1 VRLLDEDAL
10 RAGGRQ
16 LELGRIYLH
25 SNAFHPTRLG
35 VELARGPYF
44 QAIYSNAFLV
54 SKKAVVCDLDNTLWD
69 GVIGEGPVSH
79 FLARQGTLQELRR
92 RGVLLS
98 IISKN
103 DPKNVHWAGAALQPD
118 DFVAPRI
125 NWEPKTTNM
134 AGIRDEL
141 NLKVK
146 DFVFIDDRRDELERM
161 RNAFPEILAL
171 DATEPATWQ
180 FLSRWSDALPP
191 NPESDRTKLY
201 HERVKREQFVSG
213 LSQMSRAVE
222 DETAAFTALQLSVS
236 IRQVN
241 RSGLKRAVELI
252 NRTNQFNLC
261 GSRTSERQLADGLGT
276 RHTIVKAEASDKFG
290 SMGVVGIMQVDRH
303 SDRIEIPIFV
313 LSCRAFGFGIEY
325 ALLNAVR
332 ALAPAECP
340 IVGCYKETQFNQI
353 CRQFYSASGMRWD
366 GSHWIG
372 RIADLPPAAQWLAI
386 ESALDTTTA
395 FSQDVGALLES
406 LNVGAGR
413 KLDFE
418 TDPRPAPDWESIAVR
433 ADLDEDEN
441 TPDRG

>member
-1 VRLLDEDAL
+1 
-10 RAGGRQ
+10 
-16 LELGRIYLH
+16 
-25 SNAFHPTRLG
+25 
-35 VELARGPYF
+35 
-44 QAIYSNAFLV
+44 
-54 SKKAVVCDLDNTLWD
+54 
-69 GVIGEGPVSH
+69 
-79 FLARQGTLQELRR
+79 
-92 RGVLLS
+92 VLLS

-103 DPKNVHWAGAALQPD
+103 DPKNVRWAGAALQPD

-125 NWEPKTTNM
+125 NWEPKTANM

-180 FLSRWSDALPP
+180 FLSRWSDALAP
-191 NPESDRTKLY
+191 NPESDRTQLY

-236 IRQVN
+236 IQRVN

-261 GSRTSERQLADGLGT
+261 GSRTSERELADGLGT
-276 RHTIVKAEASDKFG
+276 RHTIVQAEAADKFG
-290 SMGVVGIMQVDRH
+290 TMGVVGIMQVDRH
-303 SDRIEIPIFV
+303 FDRVEIPIFV

-366 GSHWIG
+366 GSRWIG
-372 RIADLPPAAQWLAI
+372 RIADLPAAAQWLAI
-386 ESALDTTTA
+386 ESTLDTTTA

-418 TDPRPAPDWESIAVR
+418 TDPRPAPDWEGIAVR
-433 ADLDEDEN
+433 ADLDKDQDI
-441 TPDRG
+441 PDRG